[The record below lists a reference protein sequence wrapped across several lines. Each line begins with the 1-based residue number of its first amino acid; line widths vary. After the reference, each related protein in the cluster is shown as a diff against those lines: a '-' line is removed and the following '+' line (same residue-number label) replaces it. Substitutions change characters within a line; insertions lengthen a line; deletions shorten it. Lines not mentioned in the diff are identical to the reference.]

1 MTDYTKT
8 TNFASKDSLPSGNAN
23 KIVKGAEIDTEFN
36 NIATASATK
45 ANIAG
50 PTFTGTVTIPTADI
64 NGGAVDA
71 TTIGA
76 SSASSI
82 VGTTIVANTSINI
95 AGDGATVTG
104 IKDEDDMSSNSA
116 TKLATQQSIKAYV
129 DSQVTAQDLDVTD
142 GSSSIDIDL
151 DSESLGILGGTG
163 LSSTAS
169 GTSVTLAIDSTVAT
183 LTGSQTLTN
192 KTLTAPT
199 LTGTAVVASLDISGD
214 VDVDG
219 TLETD
224 ALSINGTTVTSTAAE
239 LNILDG
245 VTSTA
250 AELNI
255 LDGKAFLDEDNMA
268 SNSATGIASQQS
280 IKAYVDSQVTAQ
292 DLDVTDGSAS
302 IDIDLDSESLGIL
315 GGTGIDSAAS
325 GTGVTL
331 SIDSTVATLT
341 GTQTLTNKTLT
352 APTLTGTAVVASL
365 DISGDV
371 DVDGTLE
378 TDALSINSTTVTS
391 TAAELNI
398 LDGVTAT
405 TAELNYVD
413 GVTSAIQTQIDA
425 KAPIA
430 NPTFTG
436 SFTSPGIDD
445 NADAIAITIDSSE
458 NVGIGTSGPLDK
470 LDVAGNLRISDGALV
485 FDKPTVYGFRFLHND
500 AGNDLSIQQ
509 GDVNNANYVTRLNI
523 GSSGNVGIG
532 TSTTTG
538 NSGHSNIFLGGTAN
552 IYADSA
558 ATADA
563 SLSISQNAFVDSDG
577 SWEYR
582 VTDEAT
588 NYYQNAGNHVWRVA
602 ASGTAGTDISWQE
615 SMRIDSSGN
624 VGIGTNSPNTG
635 LSVVTGSANGIE
647 LGQDSDA
654 STDSARLFFSTSAGS
669 NAIHSSS
676 GAMRFFTGST
686 AGSSTGTEAM
696 RIDSSGNVLVGTSD
710 AVNTASNLHD
720 GVTIYSDGRTD
731 ISRSGGQP
739 INLRRRGSDGTLASF
754 YKEAS
759 GAITNVGL
767 IGTNGGTFYISAPSS
782 SGAAIVLN
790 QNANIVYPGQNS
802 SGTVSVTDNAIDL
815 GASAVR
821 FKDLH
826 MSGIGFFGLYGTG
839 VNSGN
844 VAVGEGVYVGAISS
858 ANQLRSSSEGGSS
871 STLYIGN
878 AAIQVSSD
886 QRLKTNIVDTEMDAL
901 EKVNQ
906 VRIVDFN
913 WDDPSDTSFN
923 NRNARGKWTGVL
935 AQELVDIFPFAVN
948 APRNESDLSID
959 TDSEQRWLVDQAQM
973 VPVLIKAIQEQQ
985 DLIEALTARIT
996 ALEG

>member
-8 TNFASKDSLPSGNAN
+8 TNFAAKDSLPSGNAN
-23 KIVKGAEIDTEFN
+23 KIVKGTEIDTEFN

-45 ANIAG
+45 ANIAS

-292 DLDVTDGSAS
+292 DLDVTDGSTS

-341 GTQTLTNKTLT
+341 GSQTLTNKTLT

-378 TDALSINSTTVTS
+378 TDALSINGTTVTSTAAELNILDGVTS

-458 NVGIGTSGPLDK
+458 NVGIGTGS
-470 LDVAGNLRISDGALV
+470 AGTFRTKIKHSAASVTTGLGIEASANDSVLRIFHSGSLAGFNATYSSTGAYVPMV
-485 FDKPTVYGFRFLHND
+485 FNVG
-500 AGNDLSIQQ
+500 AGGEAMRIDTS
-509 GDVNNANYVTRLNI
+509 GKLNI
-523 GSSGNVGIG
+523 GGSIMSELLNVQTASSSATAMIEFRNTQSGTQIGMPANENALIIKTADAERMRITASGAVQLSAGGFFYADYIRATSDTNTGINMTGSDIIGFQTAGSERMRIDGSGNVGIG
-532 TSTTTG
+532 TDNPSDALHIYRATG
-538 NSGHSNIFLGGTAN
+538 DCALVLET
-552 IYADSA
+552 
-558 ATADA
+558 
-563 SLSISQNAFVDSDG
+563 
-577 SWEYR
+577 
-582 VTDEAT
+582 
-588 NYYQNAGNHVWRVA
+588 
-602 ASGTAGTDISWQE
+602 
-615 SMRIDSSGN
+615 
-624 VGIGTNSPNTG
+624 
-635 LSVVTGSANGIE
+635 
-647 LGQDSDA
+647 GQDSGAAEPNIYLKGYATNSEPTIYFGDRFGYPGLIKY
-654 STDSARLFFSTSAGS
+654 DNVDDHMHFSTNGS
-669 NAIHSSS
+669 ERMRINSNGKVEVIAS
-676 GAMRFFTGST
+676 GQTYVHHINNGTYSWL
-686 AGSSTGTEAM
+686 TGT
-696 RIDSSGNVLVGTSD
+696 DGNNYNFYSAEGTLRGKLTVAGVFTDTSD
-710 AVNTASNLHD
+710 QAYKKDIKDIGYGLAEVKQLQPRAYKMEVND
-720 GVTIYSDGRTD
+720 ED
-731 ISRSGGQP
+731 Q
-739 INLRRRGSDGTLASF
+739 
-754 YKEAS
+754 
-759 GAITNVGL
+759 
-767 IGTNGGTFYISAPSS
+767 
-782 SGAAIVLN
+782 
-790 QNANIVYPGQNS
+790 
-802 SGTVSVTDNAIDL
+802 L
-815 GASAVR
+815 G
-821 FKDLH
+821 F
-826 MSGIGFFGLYGTG
+826 I
-839 VNSGN
+839 
-844 VAVGEGVYVGAISS
+844 
-858 ANQLRSSSEGGSS
+858 
-871 STLYIGN
+871 
-878 AAIQVSSD
+878 
-886 QRLKTNIVDTEMDAL
+886 
-901 EKVNQ
+901 
-906 VRIVDFN
+906 
-913 WDDPSDTSFN
+913 
-923 NRNARGKWTGVL
+923 
-935 AQELVDIFPFAVN
+935 AQEM
-948 APRNESDLSID
+948 
-959 TDSEQRWLVDQAQM
+959 EQVIPEVVSGEEGSKGLAYGHL
-973 VPVLIKAIQEQQ
+973 VPVLVKAMQEQQ
-985 DLIEALTARIT
+985 TLIESLTDRI
-996 ALEG
+996 AQLENN